1 MWVRVPPRALQPSR
15 QGADDG
21 RVRLGGRQGFERRL
35 EVAMIERAL
44 AVLGT
49 WEWIDAADEPAASSL
64 W

>member
-1 MWVRVPPRALQPSR
+1 
-15 QGADDG
+15 
-21 RVRLGGRQGFERRL
+21 LGGRQGFERRL